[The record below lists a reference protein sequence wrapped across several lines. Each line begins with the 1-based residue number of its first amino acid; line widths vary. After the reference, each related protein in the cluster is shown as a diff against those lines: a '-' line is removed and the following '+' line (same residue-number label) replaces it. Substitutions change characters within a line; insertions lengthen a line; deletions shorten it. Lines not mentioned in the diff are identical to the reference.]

1 MPNEKR
7 ETIRKD
13 TGARDTAPQRQSRRR
28 NRSTVDRADWGAASA
43 ELVLR
48 LIVSVG
54 KIGGAVQF
62 GYTMQGDSFVIRVLG
77 DGEPFNEYLRSSED
91 VDLWLEGF
99 ILDYELDGTSP
110 PPVKPA

>member
-1 MPNEKR
+1 MANAKKENHR
-7 ETIRKD
+7 TD
-13 TGARDTAPQRQSRRR
+13 AGASHTAPQRQSRRR
-28 NRSTVDRADWGAASA
+28 NRNNGEKADWGAASA

-48 LIVSVG
+48 LIVSVA

-62 GYTMQGDSFVIRVLG
+62 GYTQSTDSFVIRVLG
-77 DGEPFNEYLRSSED
+77 DGEPFNEYLRSSEE

-110 PPVKPA
+110 SKT

>member
-1 MPNEKR
+1 MPNAKKEN
-7 ETIRKD
+7 IRTD
-13 TGARDTAPQRQSRRR
+13 TGASNTAPQRQSRRR
-28 NRSTVDRADWGAASA
+28 NRHTGAGADWGTANP

-77 DGEPFNEYLRSSED
+77 DGEPFNEYLRSTED

-99 ILDYELDGTSP
+99 AQDYEN
-110 PPVKPA
+110 A